1 MNKLHIAFCG
11 EGTTDVKLFR
21 NLTEELVQRILLE
34 SNITAE
40 LSWTKIKKPPG
51 NSEEALLQ
59 AASKAK
65 EQHVLIFH
73 RDADCKSRDECLQN
87 HFNSGLQKIRE
98 MNASNRIK
106 HIIPA
111 IPIQESEAWMLC
123 DKELLKDLL
132 ETDLSYQELELTYQV
147 KRIESIRDPKAV
159 IQRAI
164 NNHQQRLSP
173 RKRKR
178 AVELPDLYERFGTE
192 VQIDKLMQIPSFA
205 TYERDLRDVLSAIF
219 EITA

>member
-11 EGTTDVKLFR
+11 EGTTDEKLFR

-34 SNITAE
+34 SKITAE
-40 LSWTKIKKPPG
+40 LSWTKIKKPTG
-51 NSEEALLQ
+51 SSEESLLR
-59 AASKAK
+59 AASEAK

-73 RDADCKSRDECLQN
+73 RDADCRSRDECLQS
-87 HFNSGLQKIRE
+87 HFNSGLQEIQKVD
-98 MNASNRIK
+98 ASNRIK

-132 ETDLSYQELELTYQV
+132 ETNLSYQELELTYQI
-147 KRIESIRDPKAV
+147 KRIETIGDPKAV

-164 NNHQQRLSP
+164 NNHRERLSP

-178 AVELPDLYERFGTE
+178 AVKLPDLYERFGTE
-192 VQIDKLMQIPSFA
+192 VRIEKLMQIPSFE
-205 TYERDLRDVLSAIF
+205 TYERDLRSVLEAIF
-219 EITA
+219 EITE